1 LSYGCKNHCRTVI
14 VHTNI
19 LVAKDSTKAKMNM
32 LRILGTKKVLGSYRG
47 GFHVYT
53 VRSNHYVIEKLKSL
67 NELGKKIADEKS
79 DESKK
84 VIKNFRKIGVGS
96 IFVVILSI
104 IWASMQDQGGN
115 IENMNFDDLKLDDFK
130 KN

>member
-1 LSYGCKNHCRTVI
+1 
-14 VHTNI
+14 
-19 LVAKDSTKAKMNM
+19 M
-32 LRILGTKKVLGSYRG
+32 LRILGTKRVLGSYRG
-47 GFHVYT
+47 GVQCYT
-53 VRSNHYVIEKLKSL
+53 VRNNHYVVEKLKSL

-84 VIKNFRKIGVGS
+84 VIKNIRKIGVGS
-96 IFVVILSI
+96 VFVVILSI

-115 IENMNFDDLKLDDFK
+115 MENVNFDDLKLDDFK